1 MSTSNLTNIVNED
14 LAKRNNVPCIH
25 RKRVKKKK
33 PKRNKQTNM
42 TDYVANLFLTNK
54 QQ

>member
-25 RKRVKKKK
+25 RKRVKKKETEK
-33 PKRNKQTNM
+33 KQ
-42 TDYVANLFLTNK
+42 ANQYDGFCS
-54 QQ
+54 QPVSD